1 MFLLDELLAALKEFE
16 NNAEEVAQLL
26 QNKESKVHV
35 LYLQIVPGVGRTS
48 WSDKVDWIS
57 AHIIQRLSEY
67 IYIYIFFGVGAPG
80 FPLFLPPK

>member
-35 LYLQIVPGVGRTS
+35 LYLQIVPGVR
-48 WSDKVDWIS
+48 
-57 AHIIQRLSEY
+57 
-67 IYIYIFFGVGAPG
+67 
-80 FPLFLPPK
+80 